1 MNMREKRD
9 TFKPSMGMYAFCEGI
24 SSNLWLQRPGA
35 GSLHNTNDKAIN
47 NYEIRLKVLR
57 ER

>member
-35 GSLHNTNDKAIN
+35 GSLHNT
-47 NYEIRLKVLR
+47 EIKLSIIMKSD
-57 ER
+57 